1 VRALDAEQVGGP
13 VELTV
18 ADLSFISLRLVLP
31 VLAGLTRDD
40 GDLVLLVKPQFEAG
54 REAVGRGGVVRD
66 PAARA
71 AAVRGVAEAAAAL
84 GLGVAGLC
92 PSPLPGP
99 AGNLELFLHLRAGAP
114 PLDEADLEAA
124 LAEGAGLP
132 GAAR

>member
-1 VRALDAEQVGGP
+1 
-13 VELTV
+13 
-18 ADLSFISLRLVLP
+18 
-31 VLAGLTRDD
+31 
-40 GDLVLLVKPQFEAG
+40 
-54 REAVGRGGVVRD
+54 VGRGGVVRD

-99 AGNLELFLHLRAGAP
+99 AGNLELFLHLRAGAA
-114 PLDEADLEAA
+114 PLDEAALEAA

-132 GAAR
+132 GAAG